1 MRRRS
6 TFAYGRR
13 EPTLEPY
20 DTVLLVCEGEKTEP
34 NYFNDMRA
42 FHRLSTAN
50 VAVVSPGA
58 DPVTLVEYAMGRL
71 KDFNRVF
78 CVFDGEN
85 SARVAKA
92 LGLIASSPGGK
103 SGILRAVVSTPCFE
117 VWMLLHFKL
126 STAPFLS
133 AGTMTA
139 GQSVVSALKQH
150 IPGYSKSSSGLYTRL
165 AEKVPLAMA
174 NGRRLA
180 KHNAAS
186 QSTNPAT
193 SMHDLVEYLR
203 GLKAT

>member
-1 MRRRS
+1 M
-6 TFAYGRR
+6 
-13 EPTLEPY
+13 LEPY

-34 NYFNDMRA
+34 NYFKDMRA

-58 DPVTLVEYAMGRL
+58 DPVTLVEHAMGRT
-71 KDFNRVF
+71 KDFNRVY

-85 SARVAKA
+85 ADRAAKA
-92 LGLIASSPGGK
+92 LALIAASPEGK

-117 VWMLLHFKL
+117 VWMLLHFKF
-126 STAPFLS
+126 STAPFS
-133 AGTMTA
+133 GTGSMTA
-139 GQSVVSALKQH
+139 GLSVVSALKQH
-150 IPGYSKSSSGLYTRL
+150 IPGYSKSSAGLYTRL
-165 AEKVPLAMA
+165 ADKVSLAMA

-180 KHNAAS
+180 KYNAAS

-203 GLKAT
+203 GLKR